1 MATLSGNALADLQAY
16 YHSLLQGLPETGDTD
31 SVLLSIS
38 GEFTQSKIDSLLKI
52 TENLVLEAGS
62 KRRVMKRVV
71 SVLIECLQNAT
82 LHGAHDDE
90 GNSNAFL
97 ILKLSEENFRIIT
110 GNLILAEDANMLDYK
125 ITELNKLNKNE
136 LRKLYIE
143 TLCNENFSYKGGA
156 GLGFLTIAK
165 KSNEKLRYDIRP
177 VDEKF
182 AFFTV
187 EFRIAR

>member
-16 YHSLLQGLPETGDTD
+16 YHSLLQESVELGDSD
-31 SVLLSIS
+31 IVLLSIA

-52 TENLVLEAGS
+52 TENTVLEAGS

-97 ILKLSEENFRIIT
+97 ILKLSKENFRIIT

-125 ITELNKLNKNE
+125 INELNKLNKNE

-156 GLGFLTIAK
+156 GLGFLTVAK
-165 KSNEKLRYDIRP
+165 KSNEKLHYDIRN

-182 AFFTV
+182 AFFMV
-187 EFRIAR
+187 EVRIAR